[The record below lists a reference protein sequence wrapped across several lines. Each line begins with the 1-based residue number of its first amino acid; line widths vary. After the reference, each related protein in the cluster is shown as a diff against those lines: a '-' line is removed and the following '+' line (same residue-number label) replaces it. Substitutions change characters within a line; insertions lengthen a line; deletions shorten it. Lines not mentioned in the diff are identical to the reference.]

1 MSVHNVTWY
10 ATASGVAS
18 EEVVF
23 DALRWLTGEKAEI
36 TREKVRSY
44 HGSRMIMLKSVL
56 DRKKIATNSISNLGS
71 QLLKSLEKSE
81 DLETRIDSNNVL
93 HIRLSLAS
101 LANGHVVLSS
111 RDEEQVKGRMKL
123 EVYPGQLPIEI
134 ARIMLSNAAKIAEEN
149 NLPTAP

>member
-1 MSVHNVTWY
+1 
-10 ATASGVAS
+10 
-18 EEVVF
+18 
-23 DALRWLTGEKAEI
+23 
-36 TREKVRSY
+36 
-44 HGSRMIMLKSVL
+44 MIMLKSVL

-101 LANGHVVLSS
+101 LANEDVVLSS

-134 ARIMLSNAAKIAEEN
+134 AKIMLSNAAKIAEEN